1 MAASPGVLFDL
12 NVILD
17 VLQARQPFVE
27 DSSRLLAYAE
37 SGLILGWVAAHSLTT
52 LHYLVSKDQSPQ
64 QAGMIITSLL
74 QFLHVTSVEQST
86 IEQAL
91 ALGYRDFEDAVQMIC
106 ALQAKADY
114 LTTRNPRGFQPAP
127 VTVLQPAELCT
138 LLTGQVE

>member
-1 MAASPGVLFDL
+1 MFDL

-27 DSSRLLAYAE
+27 DSGRSLAHAE
-37 SGLILGWVAAHSLTT
+37 SGKIRGWVAAHSITT
-52 LHYLVSKDQSPQ
+52 LHYLVSRDQSAQ

-74 QFLHVTSVEQST
+74 QFLRVASVEQST

-114 LTTRNPRGFQPAP
+114 LTTRNPKDFQPAP
-127 VTVLQPAELCT
+127 VAVLQPAELNA
-138 LLTGQVE
+138 LLAGQVE